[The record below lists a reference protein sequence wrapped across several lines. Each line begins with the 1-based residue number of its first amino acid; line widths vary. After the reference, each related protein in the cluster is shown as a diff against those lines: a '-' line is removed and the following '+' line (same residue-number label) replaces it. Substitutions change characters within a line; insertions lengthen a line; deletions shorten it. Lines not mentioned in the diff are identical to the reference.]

1 MATYIQGLTDYIPK
15 AEPYKPNFDFLNTV
29 LATRQ
34 ARYDSA
40 LNQLSGAYGSI
51 IYADL
56 TRDDNRVARDNFLK
70 NSEKTIQQI
79 TSLDLSNPANV
90 QAAQQVF
97 QPFVDDRQMQYD
109 IMLTKGASKA
119 KKQADIFKN
128 SNDPDIASK
137 YWDTGIRAIDY
148 KLLEFKN
155 ADRDNAYKMAIP
167 KYTPYINVI
176 KEAKN
181 ILGDDFN
188 ISVDEKIGGYIV
200 TTKNGDKAINAIHQ
214 YLDASLS
221 TDPRVREYAGTLAYV
236 SSMDDITALS
246 QSYGG
251 DINEAKAQYYIG
263 KSSALIEN
271 VDSKIDDYSR
281 EMDGIDSKLLMYE
294 SKVDRGGQLTNK
306 EKQDFAKLSSQKSIY
321 DNALN
326 SLDANKYSLVNALET
341 NDISQLERYSQS
353 LLAQSRITDEIA
365 KATQVNAY
373 RNYERSMKAD
383 PYSLQ
388 ASEKALDFSYWTK
401 KKSMEWAREDAQK
414 AIERA
419 EKKALENQSGE
430 LMSTRVNTEAGVIDS
445 WDNDLTSRDNSLGG
459 YHNSVKD
466 LINNIN
472 DLGSGDPKIKQ
483 ALDKALKSTGF
494 NYNTLMSGNVNS
506 IGLTNLNKVNNALVQ
521 MVNAD
526 PQIAKSVGTLISQMN
541 TKKQVAY
548 SNAAQLQKNN
558 NVTVMNLMRSTN
570 ISDNEKMILKEM
582 FTKDGALL
590 SAKSAY
596 DKTKSKI
603 GKSDLVDFG
612 DFFNFED
619 FKDIYDDLLV
629 EFSSNYNEQARN
641 NNPLYKPVGMLGVG
655 GGGTIVDYAT
665 SGVAD
670 PTKQKSRSYMA
681 FKELLDDAGN
691 SGSIVAAGTPSELRE
706 NSDGNINNIDN
717 DPYLRSYVDGL
728 KTSIIANK
736 KPVTFSYSLSGLGS
750 TKYNTLNIK
759 PNADD
764 PALKVLKDSDKEL
777 YNNIIQKGI
786 TVFTPS
792 TSARNTIA
800 KGAALSDAE
809 IILNSNGHYVYD
821 NPRVG
826 TITFRKLNDNNYSAS
841 GFLNSGNK
849 QEPVNMTG
857 LDIIKLNS
865 IINTFNTL

>member
-40 LNQLSGAYGSI
+40 LNQLSGSYGSI
-51 IYADL
+51 VYADL
-56 TRDDNRVARDNFLK
+56 TRDDNKIARDNFLK
-70 NSEKTIQQI
+70 NSEKAIQQI
-79 TSLDLSNPANV
+79 TSLDLSDPANV
-90 QAAQQVF
+90 QLAQQVF
-97 QPFVDDRQMQYD
+97 QPFVEDRQMQYD
-109 IMLTKGASKA
+109 IMLTKGANKA
-119 KKQADIFKN
+119 KKQADMFKN
-128 SNDPDIASK
+128 SMDPDIASK
-137 YWDTGIRAIDY
+137 YWETGVRAVDY

-155 ADRDNAYKMAIP
+155 ADRDKAYKMAIP

-200 TTKNGDKAINAIHQ
+200 TTKNGDKAINTIHQ
-214 YLDASLS
+214 YLDAALS

-236 SSMDDITALS
+236 SSMDDIMALS

-271 VDSKIDDYSR
+271 VDSKIDDYTR
-281 EMDGIDSKLLMYE
+281 EMDAIDSKLLMYE
-294 SKVDRGGQLTNK
+294 SKVDRGGQLTDK

-326 SLDANKYSLVNALET
+326 SLDSNKYSLVNALET

-365 KATQVNAY
+365 KATQFNAY

-388 ASEKALDFSYWTK
+388 ATGKALDFSYWTK
-401 KKSMEWAREDAQK
+401 KKSMEWAREDAVK
-414 AIERA
+414 AA
-419 EKKALENQSGE
+419 EKAEKEAKENEGTG
-430 LMSTRVNTEAGVIDS
+430 LISTRVKTEAGEIDS
-445 WDNDLTSRDNSLGG
+445 WNNDLTSRDNSLGS

-483 ALDKALKSTGF
+483 ALDKALKSTGIS
-494 NYNTLMSGNVNS
+494 YNTLMSGNVNS
-506 IGLTNLNKVNNALVQ
+506 IGLTNLNRINNALVQ
-521 MVNAD
+521 MVSAD
-526 PQIAKSVGTLISQMN
+526 PQISKSLGTLISQMN

-548 SNAAQLQKNN
+548 ANAGQLQKNN
-558 NVTVMNLMRSTN
+558 NVTIMNLMKSTN
-570 ISDNEKMILKEM
+570 LDDEEKVVLRQM
-582 FTKDGALL
+582 FTKDGALK
-590 SAKSAY
+590 SAKNAY
-596 DKTKSKI
+596 NEIKGKTEL
-603 GKSDLVDFG
+603 D
-612 DFFNFED
+612 FED
-619 FKDIYDDLLV
+619 FKDMYDDLLDN
-629 EFSSNYNEQARN
+629 FSVSYNEQASN
-641 NNPLYKPVGMLGVG
+641 NNPLYKPVGMMGIG
-655 GGGTIVDYAT
+655 GGGTTVDYAT

-670 PTKQKSRSYMA
+670 PTKPKSKSYLA
-681 FKELLDDAGN
+681 FNEVLQDAGN
-691 SGSIVAAGTPSELRE
+691 PGSIVSVGTPSKLRE
-706 NSDGNINNIDN
+706 TSGGKINAITNNPDLQN
-717 DPYLRSYVDGL
+717 YVEGLRLSM
-728 KTSIIANK
+728 TANK
-736 KPVTFSYSLSGLGS
+736 KPVTFTYSLSGLGS

-759 PNADD
+759 PNPED
-764 PALKVLKDSDKEL
+764 PFIKSLKESNKDLYAKILSD
-777 YNNIIQKGI
+777 GI
-786 TVFTPS
+786 TVFTPAAAA
-792 TSARNTIA
+792 TNTIA

-809 IILNSNGHYVYD
+809 VILNSTGNYKYD
-821 NPRVG
+821 NPKVG
-826 TITFRKLNDNNYSAS
+826 TVTFRKLSDNNYSAS
-841 GFLNSGNK
+841 GFLNSGNT
-849 QEPVNMTG
+849 QEPVNITG

>member
-40 LNQLSGAYGSI
+40 LNQLSGSYGSI
-51 IYADL
+51 VYADL
-56 TRDDNRVARDNFLK
+56 TRDDNKIARDNFLK
-70 NSEKTIQQI
+70 NSEKAIQQI
-79 TSLDLSNPANV
+79 TSLDLSDPANV
-90 QAAQQVF
+90 QLAQQVF
-97 QPFVDDRQMQYD
+97 QPFVEDRQMQYD
-109 IMLTKGASKA
+109 IMLTKGANKA
-119 KKQADIFKN
+119 KKQADMFKN
-128 SNDPDIASK
+128 SMDPDIASK
-137 YWDTGIRAIDY
+137 YWETGVRAVDY

-155 ADRDNAYKMAIP
+155 ADRDKAYKMAIP

-200 TTKNGDKAINAIHQ
+200 TTKNGDKAINTIHQ
-214 YLDASLS
+214 YLDAALS

-236 SSMDDITALS
+236 SSMDDIMALS

-271 VDSKIDDYSR
+271 VDSKIDDYTR
-281 EMDGIDSKLLMYE
+281 EMDAIDSKLLMYE
-294 SKVDRGGQLTNK
+294 SKVDRGGQLTDK

-326 SLDANKYSLVNALET
+326 SLDSNKYSLVNALET

-388 ASEKALDFSYWTK
+388 ATGKALDFSYWTK
-401 KKSMEWAREDAQK
+401 KKSMEWAREDAVK
-414 AIERA
+414 AA
-419 EKKALENQSGE
+419 EKAEKEAKENEGTG
-430 LMSTRVNTEAGVIDS
+430 LISTRVKTEAGEIDS
-445 WDNDLTSRDNSLGG
+445 WNNDLTSRDNSLGS

-494 NYNTLMSGNVNS
+494 SYNTLMSGNVNS
-506 IGLTNLNKVNNALVQ
+506 IGLTNLNRINNALVQ
-521 MVNAD
+521 MVSAD
-526 PQIAKSVGTLISQMN
+526 PQISKSLGTLISQMN

-548 SNAAQLQKNN
+548 ANAGQLQKNN
-558 NVTVMNLMRSTN
+558 NVTIMNLMKSTN
-570 ISDNEKMILKEM
+570 LDDEEKVVLRQM
-582 FTKDGALL
+582 FTKDGALK
-590 SAKSAY
+590 SAKNAY
-596 DKTKSKI
+596 NEIKGKTEL
-603 GKSDLVDFG
+603 D
-612 DFFNFED
+612 FED
-619 FKDIYDDLLV
+619 FKDMYDDLLDN
-629 EFSSNYNEQARN
+629 FSVSYNEQASN
-641 NNPLYKPVGMLGVG
+641 NNPLYKPVGMIGIG
-655 GGGTIVDYAT
+655 GGGTTVDYAT

-670 PTKQKSRSYMA
+670 PTKPKSKSYLA
-681 FKELLDDAGN
+681 FNEVLQDAGN
-691 SGSIVAAGTPSELRE
+691 PGSIVSVGTPSKLRE
-706 NSDGNINNIDN
+706 NSGGKINAITNNPDLQN
-717 DPYLRSYVDGL
+717 YVEGLRLSM
-728 KTSIIANK
+728 TANK
-736 KPVTFSYSLSGLGS
+736 KSVTFTYSLSGLGS

-759 PNADD
+759 PNPED
-764 PALKVLKDSDKEL
+764 PFIKSLKESNKDLYAKILSD
-777 YNNIIQKGI
+777 GI
-786 TVFTPS
+786 TVFTPAAAA
-792 TSARNTIA
+792 TNTIA

-809 IILNSNGHYVYD
+809 VILNSTGNYKYD
-821 NPRVG
+821 NPKVG
-826 TITFRKLNDNNYSAS
+826 TVTFRKLSDNNYSAS
-841 GFLNSGNK
+841 GFLNSGNT
-849 QEPVNMTG
+849 QEPVNITG

>member
-34 ARYDSA
+34 ARYDSS

-51 IYADL
+51 VYADL

-70 NSEKTIQQI
+70 NSEKAIQQI
-79 TSLDLSNPANV
+79 TSLDLSDPANV
-90 QAAQQVF
+90 QLAQQVF
-97 QPFVDDRQMQYD
+97 QPFVDDKRMQYD
-109 IMLTKGASKA
+109 ILLTKGANKA
-119 KKQADIFKN
+119 KKQADLFKN
-128 SNDPDIASK
+128 SGDPDIASK
-137 YWDTGIRAIDY
+137 YWDTGVRAIDY

-155 ADRDNAYKMAIP
+155 ADQEKAYKMAIP
-167 KYTPYINVI
+167 KYTPYINI
-176 KEAKN
+176 LKEAKDL
-181 ILGDDFN
+181 LGDDFN
-188 ISVDEKIGGYIV
+188 ISVDEKMGGYIV

-214 YLDASLS
+214 YLDATLS
-221 TDPRVREYAGTLAYV
+221 TDPRVREYASTLAYV
-236 SSMDDITALS
+236 SSMDDIMNLS
-246 QSYGG
+246 QNYNG

-263 KSSALIEN
+263 KSSSLIDN
-271 VDSKIDDYSR
+271 VDSKIEDYTH
-281 EMDGIDSKLLMYE
+281 EMAGINSKLLMYE
-294 SKVDRGGQLTNK
+294 SRIDRGGQLTDK
-306 EKQDFAKLSSQKSIY
+306 EQKDFQKLTAEKAVY

-326 SLDANKYSLVNALET
+326 SLDANKGSLITALET

-365 KATQVNAY
+365 KATQFNAY

-383 PYSLQ
+383 PY
-388 ASEKALDFSYWTK
+388 EKSQFDAALDFSYWTK

-414 AIERA
+414 ALEKA
-419 EKKALENQSGE
+419 EKEAKEAAGSE
-430 LMSTRVNTEAGVIDS
+430 LMSTRVQTEAGKVDS
-445 WDNDLTSRDNSLGG
+445 WNNDLSSRDNSLGG

-466 LINNIN
+466 VINTIS
-472 DLGSGDPKIKQ
+472 DLGASDPKIKQ
-483 ALDKALKSTGF
+483 ALDNALKSTGLS
-494 NYNTLMSGNVNS
+494 YNNIMSGNYNS
-506 IGLTNLNKVNNALVQ
+506 IGVSNLNKINNALVS
-521 MVNAD
+521 MIKAD
-526 PQIAKSVGTLISQMN
+526 PNIYKSLGSLVSQMN

-548 SNAAQLQKNN
+548 SNAGQLQKNN

-570 ISDNEKMILKEM
+570 LSANEKMILREM

-596 DKTKSKI
+596 DKAKTKI
-603 GKSDLVDFG
+603 GRNDLDFG
-612 DFFNFED
+612 DFFRFDD
-619 FKDIYDDLLV
+619 FKDMYDDLLTK
-629 EFSSNYNEQARN
+629 FSSGYNEQASN

-655 GGGTIVDYAT
+655 GGGTMVDYAT

-670 PTKQKSRSYMA
+670 PTKQKSRSYLA

-691 SGSIVAAGTPSELRE
+691 PGSVVALGSPAELRE
-706 NSDGNINNIDN
+706 ASEGNIGAITN
-717 DPYLRSYVDGL
+717 DPYLKTYVDGL
-728 KTSIIANK
+728 KVTMLANK

-750 TKYNTLNIK
+750 TKYNALNIK
-759 PNADD
+759 PNAED
-764 PALKVLKDSDKEL
+764 PALKALKEGNKEL

-786 TVFTPS
+786 TIFTPAAA
-792 TSARNTIA
+792 ARNRIA

-809 IILNSNGHYVYD
+809 IILNTNGSYVYD

-826 TITFRKLNDNNYSAS
+826 TITFRKLSDNNYSAS

-857 LDIIKLNS
+857 IDIIKLNS
-865 IINTFNTL
+865 IVNTFNTL

>member
-29 LATRQ
+29 LATKQ

-40 LNQLSGAYGSI
+40 LNQLSGSYGSI
-51 IYADL
+51 VYADL
-56 TRDDNRVARDNFLK
+56 TRDDNKIARDNFLK
-70 NSEKTIQQI
+70 NSEKAIQQI
-79 TSLDLSNPANV
+79 TSLDLSDPANV
-90 QAAQQVF
+90 QLAQQVF
-97 QPFVDDRQMQYD
+97 QPFVEDRQMQYD
-109 IMLTKGASKA
+109 IMLTKGANKA
-119 KKQADIFKN
+119 KKQADMFKN
-128 SNDPDIASK
+128 SMDPDIASK
-137 YWDTGIRAIDY
+137 YWETGVRAVDY

-155 ADRDNAYKMAIP
+155 ADRDKAYKMAIP

-200 TTKNGDKAINAIHQ
+200 TTKNGDKAINTIHQ
-214 YLDASLS
+214 YLDAALS

-236 SSMDDITALS
+236 SSMDDIMALS

-271 VDSKIDDYSR
+271 VDSKIDDYTR
-281 EMDGIDSKLLMYE
+281 EMDAIDSKLLMYE
-294 SKVDRGGQLTNK
+294 SKVDRGGQLTDK

-326 SLDANKYSLVNALET
+326 SLDSNKYSLVNALET

-388 ASEKALDFSYWTK
+388 ATGKALDFSYWTK
-401 KKSMEWAREDAQK
+401 KKSMEWAREDAVK
-414 AIERA
+414 AA
-419 EKKALENQSGE
+419 EKAEKEAKENEGTG
-430 LMSTRVNTEAGVIDS
+430 LISTRVKTEAGEIDS
-445 WDNDLTSRDNSLGG
+445 WNNDLTSRDNSLGS

-494 NYNTLMSGNVNS
+494 SYNTLMSGNVNS
-506 IGLTNLNKVNNALVQ
+506 IGLTNLNRINNALVQ
-521 MVNAD
+521 MVSAD
-526 PQIAKSVGTLISQMN
+526 PQISKSLGTLISQMN

-548 SNAAQLQKNN
+548 ANAGQLQKNN
-558 NVTVMNLMRSTN
+558 NVTIINLMKSTN
-570 ISDNEKMILKEM
+570 LDDEEKVVLRQM
-582 FTKDGALL
+582 FTKDGALK
-590 SAKSAY
+590 SAKNAY
-596 DKTKSKI
+596 NEIKGKTEL
-603 GKSDLVDFG
+603 D
-612 DFFNFED
+612 FED
-619 FKDIYDDLLV
+619 FKDMYDDLLDN
-629 EFSSNYNEQARN
+629 FSVSYNEQASN
-641 NNPLYKPVGMLGVG
+641 NNPLYKPVGMIGIG
-655 GGGTIVDYAT
+655 GGGTTVDYAT

-670 PTKQKSRSYMA
+670 PTKPKSKSYLA
-681 FKELLDDAGN
+681 FNEVLQDAGN
-691 SGSIVAAGTPSELRE
+691 PGSIVSVGTPSKLRE
-706 NSDGNINNIDN
+706 NSGGKINAITNNPDLQN
-717 DPYLRSYVDGL
+717 YVEGLRLSM
-728 KTSIIANK
+728 TANK
-736 KPVTFSYSLSGLGS
+736 KSVTFTYSLSGLGS

-759 PNADD
+759 PNPED
-764 PALKVLKDSDKEL
+764 PFIKSLKESNKDLYAKILSD
-777 YNNIIQKGI
+777 GI
-786 TVFTPS
+786 TVFTPAAAA
-792 TSARNTIA
+792 TNTIA

-809 IILNSNGHYVYD
+809 VILNSTGNYKYD
-821 NPRVG
+821 NPKVG
-826 TITFRKLNDNNYSAS
+826 TVTFRKLSDNNYSAS
-841 GFLNSGNK
+841 GFLNSGNT
-849 QEPVNMTG
+849 QEPVNITG

>member
-34 ARYDSA
+34 ARYDSS

-51 IYADL
+51 VYADL

-70 NSEKTIQQI
+70 NSEKAIQQI
-79 TSLDLSNPANV
+79 TTLDLSDPANV
-90 QAAQQVF
+90 QLAQQVF
-97 QPFVDDRQMQYD
+97 QPFVDDKRMQYD
-109 IMLTKGASKA
+109 ILLTKGANKA
-119 KKQADIFKN
+119 KKQADLFKN
-128 SNDPDIASK
+128 SGDPNIASK
-137 YWDTGIRAIDY
+137 YWDTGVRAIDY

-155 ADRDNAYKMAIP
+155 ADQEKAYKMAIP
-167 KYTPYINVI
+167 KYTPYINIV
-176 KEAKN
+176 KEAKD

-188 ISVDEKIGGYIV
+188 ISVDEKMGGYIV

-214 YLDASLS
+214 YLDATLS
-221 TDPRVREYAGTLAYV
+221 TDPRVREYASTLAYV
-236 SSMDDITALS
+236 SSMDDIMNLS
-246 QSYGG
+246 QNYNG

-263 KSSALIEN
+263 KSGALIDN
-271 VDSKIDDYSR
+271 VDSKIEDYTH
-281 EMDGIDSKLLMYE
+281 EMAGINSKLLMYE
-294 SKVDRGGQLTNK
+294 SRIDRGGQLTDK
-306 EKQDFAKLSSQKSIY
+306 EQKDFQKLTAEKAVY

-326 SLDANKYSLVNALET
+326 SLDANKGSLITALET

-353 LLAQSRITDEIA
+353 LIAQSKITDEIA
-365 KATQVNAY
+365 KATQINAY

-383 PYSLQ
+383 PY
-388 ASEKALDFSYWTK
+388 EKSQFDAALDFSYWTK

-414 AIERA
+414 AL
-419 EKKALENQSGE
+419 EKADKEAKEAAGSE
-430 LMSTRVNTEAGVIDS
+430 LMSTRVQTEAGKTDS
-445 WDNDLTSRDNSLGG
+445 WNNDLSSRDNSLGG

-466 LINNIN
+466 VINNIS
-472 DLGSGDPKIKQ
+472 DLGESDPKIKQ
-483 ALDKALKSTGF
+483 ALDNALKSTGLS
-494 NYNTLMSGNVNS
+494 YNNIMSGNYNS
-506 IGLTNLNKVNNALVQ
+506 IGVSNLNKVNNALVS
-521 MVNAD
+521 MIKAD
-526 PQIAKSVGTLISQMN
+526 PNIYKSLGSLVSQMN

-548 SNAAQLQKNN
+548 SNAGQLQKNN

-570 ISDNEKMILKEM
+570 LSAGEKIILREM

-596 DKTKSKI
+596 DRAKTKA
-603 GKSDLVDFG
+603 GVSDLDFG
-612 DFFNFED
+612 Y
-619 FKDIYDDLLV
+619 FKNVYDDLLDD
-629 EFSSNYNEQARN
+629 FALNYNEQASN

-655 GGGTIVDYAT
+655 GGGTMVDYAT

-670 PTKQKSRSYMA
+670 PTKQKSRSYLA

-691 SGSIVAAGTPSELRE
+691 PGSVVALGSPAELRE
-706 NSDGNINNIDN
+706 ASEGNIGAITN
-717 DPYLRSYVDGL
+717 DPYLRTYVDGL
-728 KTSIIANK
+728 NVTMLANK

-759 PNADD
+759 PNAED
-764 PALKVLKDSDKEL
+764 PALKALKEGNKEL

-786 TVFTPS
+786 TIFTPAAD
-792 TSARNTIA
+792 ARNRIA

-809 IILNSNGHYVYD
+809 IILNTNGNYVYD

-826 TITFRKLNDNNYSAS
+826 TITFRKLSDNNYSAS

-857 LDIIKLNS
+857 IDIIKLNS
-865 IINTFNTL
+865 IVNTFNTL

>member
-40 LNQLSGAYGSI
+40 LNQLSGSYGSI
-51 IYADL
+51 VYADL
-56 TRDDNRVARDNFLK
+56 TRDDNKIARDNFLK
-70 NSEKTIQQI
+70 NSEKAIQQI
-79 TSLDLSNPANV
+79 TSLDLSDPANV
-90 QAAQQVF
+90 QLAQQVF
-97 QPFVDDRQMQYD
+97 QPFVEDRQMQYD
-109 IMLTKGASKA
+109 IMLTKGANKA
-119 KKQADIFKN
+119 KKQADMFKN
-128 SNDPDIASK
+128 SMDPDIASK
-137 YWDTGIRAIDY
+137 YWETGVRAVDY

-155 ADRDNAYKMAIP
+155 ADRDKAYKMAIP

-200 TTKNGDKAINAIHQ
+200 TTKNGDKAINTIHQ
-214 YLDASLS
+214 YLDAALS

-236 SSMDDITALS
+236 SSMDDIMALS

-271 VDSKIDDYSR
+271 VDSKIDDYTR
-281 EMDGIDSKLLMYE
+281 EMDAIDSKLLMYE
-294 SKVDRGGQLTNK
+294 SKVDRGGQLTDK

-326 SLDANKYSLVNALET
+326 SLDSNKYSLVNALET

-388 ASEKALDFSYWTK
+388 ATGKALDFSYWTK
-401 KKSMEWAREDAQK
+401 KKSMEWAREDAVK
-414 AIERA
+414 AA
-419 EKKALENQSGE
+419 EKAEKEAKENEGTG
-430 LMSTRVNTEAGVIDS
+430 LISTRVKTEAGEIDS
-445 WDNDLTSRDNSLGG
+445 WNNDLTSRDNSLGS

-494 NYNTLMSGNVNS
+494 SYNTLMSGNVNS
-506 IGLTNLNKVNNALVQ
+506 IGLTNLNRINNALVQ
-521 MVNAD
+521 MVSAD
-526 PQIAKSVGTLISQMN
+526 PQISKSLGTLISQMN

-548 SNAAQLQKNN
+548 ANAGQLQKNN
-558 NVTVMNLMRSTN
+558 NVTIINLMKSTN
-570 ISDNEKMILKEM
+570 LDDEEKVVLRQM
-582 FTKDGALL
+582 FTKDGALK
-590 SAKSAY
+590 SAKNAY
-596 DKTKSKI
+596 NEIKGKTEL
-603 GKSDLVDFG
+603 D
-612 DFFNFED
+612 FED
-619 FKDIYDDLLV
+619 FKDMYDDLLDN
-629 EFSSNYNEQARN
+629 FSVSYNEQASN
-641 NNPLYKPVGMLGVG
+641 NNPLYKPVGMIGIG
-655 GGGTIVDYAT
+655 GGGTTVDYAT

-670 PTKQKSRSYMA
+670 PTKPKSKSYLA
-681 FKELLDDAGN
+681 FNEVLQDAGN
-691 SGSIVAAGTPSELRE
+691 PGSIVSVGTPSKLRE
-706 NSDGNINNIDN
+706 NSGGKINAITNNPDLQN
-717 DPYLRSYVDGL
+717 YVEGLRLSM
-728 KTSIIANK
+728 TANK
-736 KPVTFSYSLSGLGS
+736 KSVTFTYSLSGLGS

-759 PNADD
+759 PNPED
-764 PALKVLKDSDKEL
+764 PFIKSLKESNKDLYAKILSD
-777 YNNIIQKGI
+777 GI
-786 TVFTPS
+786 TVFTPAAAA
-792 TSARNTIA
+792 TNTIA

-809 IILNSNGHYVYD
+809 VILNSTGNYKYD
-821 NPRVG
+821 NPKVG
-826 TITFRKLNDNNYSAS
+826 TVTFRKLSDNNYSAS
-841 GFLNSGNK
+841 GFLNSGNT
-849 QEPVNMTG
+849 QEPVNITG

>member
-40 LNQLSGAYGSI
+40 LNQLSGSYGSI
-51 IYADL
+51 VYADL
-56 TRDDNRVARDNFLK
+56 TRDDNKIARDNFLK
-70 NSEKTIQQI
+70 NSEKAIQQI
-79 TSLDLSNPANV
+79 TSLDLSDPANV
-90 QAAQQVF
+90 QLAQQVF
-97 QPFVDDRQMQYD
+97 QPFVEDRQMQYD
-109 IMLTKGASKA
+109 IMLTKGANKA
-119 KKQADIFKN
+119 KKQADMFKN
-128 SNDPDIASK
+128 SMDPDIASK
-137 YWDTGIRAIDY
+137 YWETGVRAVDY

-155 ADRDNAYKMAIP
+155 ADRDKAYKMAIP

-200 TTKNGDKAINAIHQ
+200 TTKNGDKAINTIHQ
-214 YLDASLS
+214 YLDAALS

-236 SSMDDITALS
+236 SSMDDIMALS

-271 VDSKIDDYSR
+271 VDSKIDDYTR
-281 EMDGIDSKLLMYE
+281 EMDAIDSKLLMYE
-294 SKVDRGGQLTNK
+294 SKVDRGGQLTDK

-326 SLDANKYSLVNALET
+326 SLDSNKYSLVNALET

-365 KATQVNAY
+365 KATQFNAY

-388 ASEKALDFSYWTK
+388 ATGKALDFSYWTK
-401 KKSMEWAREDAQK
+401 KKSMEWAREDAVK
-414 AIERA
+414 AA
-419 EKKALENQSGE
+419 EKAEKEAKENEGTG
-430 LMSTRVNTEAGVIDS
+430 LISTRVKTEAGEIDS
-445 WDNDLTSRDNSLGG
+445 WNNDLTSRDNSLGS

-494 NYNTLMSGNVNS
+494 SYNTLMSGNVNS
-506 IGLTNLNKVNNALVQ
+506 IGLTNLNRINNALVQ
-521 MVNAD
+521 MVSAD
-526 PQIAKSVGTLISQMN
+526 PQISKSLGTLISQMN

-548 SNAAQLQKNN
+548 ANAGQLQKNN
-558 NVTVMNLMRSTN
+558 NVTIINLMKSTN
-570 ISDNEKMILKEM
+570 LDDEEKVVLRQM
-582 FTKDGALL
+582 FTKDGALK
-590 SAKSAY
+590 SAKNAY
-596 DKTKSKI
+596 NEIKGKTEL
-603 GKSDLVDFG
+603 D
-612 DFFNFED
+612 FED
-619 FKDIYDDLLV
+619 FKDMYDDLLDN
-629 EFSSNYNEQARN
+629 FSVSYNEQASN
-641 NNPLYKPVGMLGVG
+641 NNPLYKPVGMIGIG
-655 GGGTIVDYAT
+655 GGGTTVDYAT

-670 PTKQKSRSYMA
+670 PTKPKSKSYLA
-681 FKELLDDAGN
+681 FNEVLQDAGN
-691 SGSIVAAGTPSELRE
+691 PGSIVSVGTPSKLRE
-706 NSDGNINNIDN
+706 NSGGKINAITNNPDLQN
-717 DPYLRSYVDGL
+717 YVEGLRLSM
-728 KTSIIANK
+728 TANK
-736 KPVTFSYSLSGLGS
+736 KSVTFTYSLSGLGS

-759 PNADD
+759 PNPED
-764 PALKVLKDSDKEL
+764 PFIKSLKESNKDLYAKILSD
-777 YNNIIQKGI
+777 GI
-786 TVFTPS
+786 TVFTPAAAA
-792 TSARNTIA
+792 TNTIA

-809 IILNSNGHYVYD
+809 VILNSTGNYKYD
-821 NPRVG
+821 NPKVG
-826 TITFRKLNDNNYSAS
+826 TVTFRKLSDNNYSAS
-841 GFLNSGNK
+841 GFLNSGNT
-849 QEPVNMTG
+849 QEPVNITG

>member
-40 LNQLSGAYGSI
+40 LNQLSGSYGSI
-51 IYADL
+51 VYADL
-56 TRDDNRVARDNFLK
+56 TRDDNKIARDNFLK
-70 NSEKTIQQI
+70 NSEKAIQQI
-79 TSLDLSNPANV
+79 TSLDLSDPANV
-90 QAAQQVF
+90 QLAQQVF
-97 QPFVDDRQMQYD
+97 QPFVEDRQMQYD
-109 IMLTKGASKA
+109 IMLTKGANKA
-119 KKQADIFKN
+119 KKQADMFKN
-128 SNDPDIASK
+128 SMDPDIASK
-137 YWDTGIRAIDY
+137 YWETGVRAVDY

-155 ADRDNAYKMAIP
+155 ADRDKAYKMAIP

-200 TTKNGDKAINAIHQ
+200 TTKNGDKAINTIHQ
-214 YLDASLS
+214 YLDAALS

-236 SSMDDITALS
+236 SSIDDIMALS

-271 VDSKIDDYSR
+271 VDSKIDDYTR
-281 EMDGIDSKLLMYE
+281 EMDAIDSKLLMYE
-294 SKVDRGGQLTNK
+294 SKVDRGGQLTDK

-326 SLDANKYSLVNALET
+326 SLDSNKYSLVNALET

-365 KATQVNAY
+365 KATQFNAY

-388 ASEKALDFSYWTK
+388 ATGKALDFSYWTK
-401 KKSMEWAREDAQK
+401 KKSMEWAREDAVK
-414 AIERA
+414 AA
-419 EKKALENQSGE
+419 EKAEKEAKENEGTG
-430 LMSTRVNTEAGVIDS
+430 LISTRVKTEAGEIDS
-445 WDNDLTSRDNSLGG
+445 WNNDLTSRDNSLGS

-483 ALDKALKSTGF
+483 ALDKALKSTGIS
-494 NYNTLMSGNVNS
+494 YNTLMSGNVNS
-506 IGLTNLNKVNNALVQ
+506 IGLTNLNRINNALVQ
-521 MVNAD
+521 MVSAD
-526 PQIAKSVGTLISQMN
+526 PQISKSLGTLISQMN

-548 SNAAQLQKNN
+548 ANAGQLQKNN
-558 NVTVMNLMRSTN
+558 NVTIMNLMKSTN
-570 ISDNEKMILKEM
+570 LDDEEKVVLRQM
-582 FTKDGALL
+582 FTKDGALK
-590 SAKSAY
+590 SAKNAY
-596 DKTKSKI
+596 NEIKGKTEL
-603 GKSDLVDFG
+603 D
-612 DFFNFED
+612 FED
-619 FKDIYDDLLV
+619 FKDMYDDLLDN
-629 EFSSNYNEQARN
+629 FSVSYNEQASN
-641 NNPLYKPVGMLGVG
+641 NNPLYKPVGMMGIG
-655 GGGTIVDYAT
+655 GGGTTVDYAT

-670 PTKQKSRSYMA
+670 PTKPKSKSYLA
-681 FKELLDDAGN
+681 FNEVLQDAGN
-691 SGSIVAAGTPSELRE
+691 PGSIVSVGTPSKLRE
-706 NSDGNINNIDN
+706 TSGGKINAITNNPDLQN
-717 DPYLRSYVDGL
+717 YVEGLRLSM
-728 KTSIIANK
+728 TANK
-736 KPVTFSYSLSGLGS
+736 KPVTFTYSLSGLGS

-759 PNADD
+759 PNPED
-764 PALKVLKDSDKEL
+764 PFIKSLKESNKDLYAKILSD
-777 YNNIIQKGI
+777 GI
-786 TVFTPS
+786 TVFTPAAAA
-792 TSARNTIA
+792 TNTIA

-809 IILNSNGHYVYD
+809 VILNSTGNYKYD
-821 NPRVG
+821 NPKVG
-826 TITFRKLNDNNYSAS
+826 TVTFRKLSDNNYSAS
-841 GFLNSGNK
+841 GFLNSGNT
-849 QEPVNMTG
+849 QEPVNITG

>member
-40 LNQLSGAYGSI
+40 LNQLSGSYGSI
-51 IYADL
+51 VYADL
-56 TRDDNRVARDNFLK
+56 TRDDNKIARDNFLK
-70 NSEKTIQQI
+70 NSEKAIQQI
-79 TSLDLSNPANV
+79 TSLDLSDPANV
-90 QAAQQVF
+90 QLAQQVF
-97 QPFVDDRQMQYD
+97 QPFVEDRQMQYD
-109 IMLTKGASKA
+109 IMLTKGANKA
-119 KKQADIFKN
+119 KKQADMFKN
-128 SNDPDIASK
+128 SMDPDIASK
-137 YWDTGIRAIDY
+137 YWETGVRAVDY

-155 ADRDNAYKMAIP
+155 ADRDKAYKMAIP

-200 TTKNGDKAINAIHQ
+200 TTKNGDKAINTIHQ
-214 YLDASLS
+214 YLDAALS

-236 SSMDDITALS
+236 SSMDDIMALS

-271 VDSKIDDYSR
+271 VDSKIDDYTR
-281 EMDGIDSKLLMYE
+281 EMDAIDSKLLMYE
-294 SKVDRGGQLTNK
+294 SKVDRGGQLTDK

-326 SLDANKYSLVNALET
+326 SLDSNKYSLVNALET

-388 ASEKALDFSYWTK
+388 ATGKALDFSYWTK
-401 KKSMEWAREDAQK
+401 KKSMEWAREDAVK
-414 AIERA
+414 AA
-419 EKKALENQSGE
+419 EKAEKEAKENEGTG
-430 LMSTRVNTEAGVIDS
+430 LISTRVKTEAGEIDS
-445 WDNDLTSRDNSLGG
+445 WNNDLTSRDNSLGS

-483 ALDKALKSTGF
+483 ALDKALKSTGIS
-494 NYNTLMSGNVNS
+494 YNTLMSGNVNS
-506 IGLTNLNKVNNALVQ
+506 IGLTNLNRINNALVQ
-521 MVNAD
+521 MVSAD
-526 PQIAKSVGTLISQMN
+526 PQISKSLGTLISQMN

-548 SNAAQLQKNN
+548 ANAGQLQKNN
-558 NVTVMNLMRSTN
+558 NVTIMNLMKSTN
-570 ISDNEKMILKEM
+570 LDDEEKVVLRQM
-582 FTKDGALL
+582 FTKDGALK
-590 SAKSAY
+590 SAKNAY
-596 DKTKSKI
+596 NEIKGKTEL
-603 GKSDLVDFG
+603 D
-612 DFFNFED
+612 FED
-619 FKDIYDDLLV
+619 FKDMYDDLLDN
-629 EFSSNYNEQARN
+629 FSVSYNEQASN
-641 NNPLYKPVGMLGVG
+641 NNPLYKPVGMMGIG
-655 GGGTIVDYAT
+655 GGGTTVDYAT

-670 PTKQKSRSYMA
+670 PTKPKSKSYLA
-681 FKELLDDAGN
+681 FNEVLQDAGN
-691 SGSIVAAGTPSELRE
+691 PGSIVSVGTPSKLRE
-706 NSDGNINNIDN
+706 TSGGKINAITNNPDLQN
-717 DPYLRSYVDGL
+717 YVEGLRLSM
-728 KTSIIANK
+728 TANK
-736 KPVTFSYSLSGLGS
+736 KPVTFTYSLSGLGS

-759 PNADD
+759 PNPED
-764 PALKVLKDSDKEL
+764 PFIKSLKESNKDLYAKILSD
-777 YNNIIQKGI
+777 GI
-786 TVFTPS
+786 TVFTPAAAA
-792 TSARNTIA
+792 TNTIA

-809 IILNSNGHYVYD
+809 VILNSTGNYKYD
-821 NPRVG
+821 NPKVG
-826 TITFRKLNDNNYSAS
+826 TVTFRKLSDNNYSAS
-841 GFLNSGNK
+841 GFLNSGNT
-849 QEPVNMTG
+849 QEPVNITG

>member
-40 LNQLSGAYGSI
+40 LNQLSGSYGSI
-51 IYADL
+51 VYADL
-56 TRDDNRVARDNFLK
+56 TRDDNKIARDNFLK
-70 NSEKTIQQI
+70 NSEKAIQQI
-79 TSLDLSNPANV
+79 TSLDLSDPANV
-90 QAAQQVF
+90 QLAQQVF
-97 QPFVDDRQMQYD
+97 QPFVEDRQMQYD
-109 IMLTKGASKA
+109 IMLTKGANKA
-119 KKQADIFKN
+119 KKQADMFKN
-128 SNDPDIASK
+128 SMDPDIASK
-137 YWDTGIRAIDY
+137 YWETGVRAVDY

-155 ADRDNAYKMAIP
+155 ADRDKAYKMAIP

-200 TTKNGDKAINAIHQ
+200 TTKNGDKAINTIHQ
-214 YLDASLS
+214 YLDAALS

-236 SSMDDITALS
+236 SSMDDIMALS

-271 VDSKIDDYSR
+271 VDSKIDDYTR
-281 EMDGIDSKLLMYE
+281 EMDAIDSKLLMYE
-294 SKVDRGGQLTNK
+294 SKVDRGGQLTDK

-326 SLDANKYSLVNALET
+326 SLDSNKYSLVNALET

-388 ASEKALDFSYWTK
+388 ATGKALDFSYWTK
-401 KKSMEWAREDAQK
+401 KKSMEWAREDAVK
-414 AIERA
+414 AA
-419 EKKALENQSGE
+419 EKAEKEAKENEGTG
-430 LMSTRVNTEAGVIDS
+430 LISTRVKTEAGEIDS
-445 WDNDLTSRDNSLGG
+445 WNNDLTSRDNSLGS

-483 ALDKALKSTGF
+483 ALDKALKSTGIS
-494 NYNTLMSGNVNS
+494 YNTLMSGNVNS
-506 IGLTNLNKVNNALVQ
+506 IGLTNLNRINNALVQ
-521 MVNAD
+521 MVSAD
-526 PQIAKSVGTLISQMN
+526 PQISKSLGTLISQMN

-548 SNAAQLQKNN
+548 ANAGQLQKNN
-558 NVTVMNLMRSTN
+558 NVTIMNLMKSTN
-570 ISDNEKMILKEM
+570 LDDEEKVVLRQM
-582 FTKDGALL
+582 FTKDGALK
-590 SAKSAY
+590 SAKNAY
-596 DKTKSKI
+596 NEIKGKTEL
-603 GKSDLVDFG
+603 D
-612 DFFNFED
+612 FED
-619 FKDIYDDLLV
+619 FKDMYDDLLDN
-629 EFSSNYNEQARN
+629 FSVSYNEQASN
-641 NNPLYKPVGMLGVG
+641 NNPLYKPVGMMGIG
-655 GGGTIVDYAT
+655 GGGTTVDYAT

-670 PTKQKSRSYMA
+670 PTKPKSKSYLA
-681 FKELLDDAGN
+681 FNEVLQDAGN
-691 SGSIVAAGTPSELRE
+691 AGSIVSVGTPSKLRE
-706 NSDGNINNIDN
+706 NSGGKINAITNNPDLQN
-717 DPYLRSYVDGL
+717 YVEGLRLSM
-728 KTSIIANK
+728 TANK
-736 KPVTFSYSLSGLGS
+736 KPVTFTYSLSGLGS

-759 PNADD
+759 PNPED
-764 PALKVLKDSDKEL
+764 PFIKSLKESNKDLYAKILSD
-777 YNNIIQKGI
+777 GI
-786 TVFTPS
+786 TVFTPAAAA
-792 TSARNTIA
+792 TNTIA

-809 IILNSNGHYVYD
+809 VILNSTGNYKYD
-821 NPRVG
+821 NPKVG
-826 TITFRKLNDNNYSAS
+826 TVTFRKLSDNNYSAS
-841 GFLNSGNK
+841 GFLNSGNT
-849 QEPVNMTG
+849 QEPVNITG